1 MIPAALALS
10 AAMMNGTADFLGGN
24 ATRRLRPTTA
34 VAWSQLLGLLV
45 TLALAPAWGLTMAAR
60 DVMLGVCT
68 GLALASALL
77 FLYRGLA
84 RHRASVVSPVAAVT
98 SAIVPVAW
106 GLLNHERP
114 SALVV
119 AGVAVAFLAVL
130 ALSGAFERRAV
141 LTDDVRASLL
151 HGLGA
156 GACFGVVLVLL
167 SNTDTGSG
175 LWPIAFARAAAVA
188 VLLATIVSFGQF
200 QTLSRREL
208 PILVGC
214 GALGV
219 AGHAAVVVASG
230 SGSIVVVGVLTSLYP
245 AATVSLARIVDREK
259 LSRWQIV
266 GLPLALTAV
275 GLMVV
280 G

>member
-10 AAMMNGTADFLGGN
+10 AAMMNGTADFLGGT
-24 ATRRLRPTTA
+24 ATRRLRPTAA

-45 TLALAPAWGLTMAAR
+45 TLVLAPAWGLTMAAG
-60 DVMLGVCT
+60 DIALGVGT

-98 SAIVPVAW
+98 SALVPVGW
-106 GLLNHERP
+106 GIVDHERP
-114 SALVV
+114 STLVV
-119 AGVAVAFLAVL
+119 VGVVVAVAAVL
-130 ALSGAFERRAV
+130 ALSGAFERRAAPSP
-141 LTDDVRASLL
+141 DARASLL

-156 GACFGVVLVLL
+156 GLCFGVVLVLL
-167 SNTDTGSG
+167 SNTDTASG
-175 LWPIAFARAAAVA
+175 LWPIAFARAAAVV
-188 VLLATIVSFGQF
+188 VLIATIVSLGQF
-200 QTLSRREL
+200 QTLSRQEL
-208 PILVGC
+208 PVLAGC

-230 SGSIVVVGVLTSLYP
+230 TGSVVVVGVLASLYP

-259 LSRWQIV
+259 LSRWQVV
-266 GLPLALTAV
+266 GLPLALGAV
-275 GLMVV
+275 ALMVV